1 MSLLKYNG
9 LYSGGTGNW
18 RTRWTNEWILVGI
31 WLKFNKEKQTK
42 ILTMLKKVKVTG
54 LLLSDVKKSDI
65 TTG

>member
-31 WLKFNKEKQTK
+31 WLKFNKVKQAK
-42 ILTMLKKVKVTG
+42 IYNYVNRLAKNRNKQEVRK
-54 LLLSDVKKSDI
+54 
-65 TTG
+65 